1 MLLCGFRSGT
11 KLQGTAFMAKLRR
24 GAFLAATLFVLPA
37 GTAFAQF
44 TGQNAPNEAHA
55 PQNNSNDTGV
65 EYHGK
70 GEHLTARGRH
80 SLPPGYQE
88 APSTE
93 FKHGPDPDHA
103 DNVQRD
109 AVTGADLSKFG
120 SAYSNSSPVQSGQLG
135 DASGNGWVAPR

>member
-1 MLLCGFRSGT
+1 
-11 KLQGTAFMAKLRR
+11 MAKFQR

-37 GTAFAQF
+37 GTAWAQF
-44 TGQNAPNEAHA
+44 TGENAPNDAHA
-55 PQNNSNDTGV
+55 PQKASPDGGV
-65 EYHGK
+65 EYRGK
-70 GEHLTARGRH
+70 GEHLTAKGRH

-88 APSTE
+88 TPSSE
-93 FKHGPDPDHA
+93 FNHGPDPDHA

>member
-1 MLLCGFRSGT
+1 MT
-11 KLQGTAFMAKLRR
+11 KLRR
-24 GAFLAATLFVLPA
+24 GTVLAAVLFILPTS
-37 GTAFAQF
+37 TAWAQF

-55 PQNNSNDTGV
+55 PQKSADGGV
-65 EYHGK
+65 EYRGK

-88 APSTE
+88 TPSTE

-109 AVTGADLSKFG
+109 AVTGADLSHFG

-135 DASGNGWVAPR
+135 DATGNGWVAPR